1 MGDPGL
7 QAERTELAWR
17 RTVLALVVVAG
28 LACRQGDVY
37 VLALAGVAALALL
50 ARQRRRYE
58 RGLAMLQA
66 ERGQPAPWGLLA
78 LGCVVW
84 LMALA
89 GLCRLAKGG

>member
-17 RTVLALVVVAG
+17 RTVLALMAVAG
-28 LACRQGDVY
+28 LAYRQGDVY

-50 ARQRRRYE
+50 TRQGRRYE
-58 RGLAMLQA
+58 RGLAMLQT
-66 ERGQPAPWGLLA
+66 ERGQPAPWGVLA
-78 LGCVVW
+78 LGSVVW
-84 LMALA
+84 LMALT